1 MSERFAFARD
11 ALDRAEDT
19 FDDARVERLLAR
31 TQDAVVR
38 RRRQRIGSFA
48 VAAALVLAAGFAAW
62 SSVRELGRA
71 AGDAGGAQALDQGA
85 GPSAAGWTMDVG
97 QSRVVVVRGGTDLRA
112 LADVDGRAGFELLA
126 GEVRVDAVMLRVI
139 VAEQQL
145 VADAATFELATAARG
160 FELRVLTGEVMH
172 GERRLVAGDRLVFD
186 PGALAQAAPAP
197 LPAVDAAEVEATPDG
212 ASTRPRAKATSKPK
226 WRALVQSRDWAD
238 AYKEMKRADPKTVRA
253 SVDALMAAADAARF
267 GGHPDEA
274 PSYLKEVLE
283 DHSRHAMAPLAAF
296 TLGRVY
302 LEQLGAAEKAAA
314 AFARARALA
323 PAGAL
328 ADDALAREVEAWAKA
343 GDRDKARARA
353 REYLE
358 RHPSDRR
365 AAAVRRHADL
375 PAP

>member
-1 MSERFAFARD
+1 MAEPFAFARE
-11 ALDRAEDT
+11 ALDRAEST
-19 FDDARVERLLAR
+19 FDDTRVERLLDR
-31 TQDAVVR
+31 TRDAIAR
-38 RRRQRIGSFA
+38 RRRQRIGGLA
-48 VAAALVLAAGFAAW
+48 VAAALVLAAGLAAW
-62 SSVRELGRA
+62 SSVRELGHT
-71 AGDAGGAQALDQGA
+71 AGEATGEQALDQGA

-97 QSRVVVVRGGTDLRA
+97 QSHVVVVRGGTDLRA
-112 LADVDGRAGFELLA
+112 LADEDGRAGFELLA

-139 VAEQQL
+139 VAEQL
-145 VADAATFELATAARG
+145 LLADDATFELAVADRG
-160 FELRVLTGEVMH
+160 FELRVIDGEVRH
-172 GERRLVAGDRLVFD
+172 GDRRLVAGDRLVFD
-186 PGALAQAAPAP
+186 PGALAAPAAAEPADAPLEAAP
-197 LPAVDAAEVEATPDG
+197 LEAVSPK
-212 ASTRPRAKATSKPK
+212 PRAKAAKPK

-238 AYKEMKRADPKTVRA
+238 AYTEMKRADPKTVRA

-274 PSYLKEVLE
+274 PSYLKEVLD
-283 DHSRHAMAPLAAF
+283 DHPRHAMAPLAAF

-314 AFARARALA
+314 AFARARSLA

-343 GDRDKARARA
+343 GDTEKARARA